1 MKEAMRGCKMN
12 LSMADIGVD
21 YTIARLKIKD
31 RDQEKFLAN
40 IGFIEGAVLSVVSE
54 SMGNLIVKI
63 KGSRVAIGKDIAR
76 RIYIEAIGG

>member
-1 MKEAMRGCKMN
+1 MN

-63 KGSRVAIGKDIAR
+63 KGSRVAIGRDIAR

>member
-1 MKEAMRGCKMN
+1 MN

-63 KGSRVAIGKDIAR
+63 KGSRVAIGRDIAR
-76 RIYIEAIGG
+76 RVYIEAIGG

>member
-1 MKEAMRGCKMN
+1 MRGCKMN
-12 LSMADIGVD
+12 LLMAELGVD
-21 YTIARLKIKD
+21 YTIARLRIKD
-31 RDQEKFLAN
+31 NDQQKFLAN

-76 RIYIEAIGG
+76 RIDVTVIGG

>member
-1 MKEAMRGCKMN
+1 MN
-12 LSMADIGVD
+12 LLMAELGVD
-21 YTIARLKIKD
+21 YTIARLRIKD
-31 RDQEKFLAN
+31 NDQQKFLAN

-76 RIYIEAIGG
+76 RIDVTVIGG